1 MKKKKMMSLLMA
13 CIIAGSSFGFELK
26 KVEDSE
32 LDDIYAQ
39 GVVLNG
45 QMFGNPIFTGT
56 IGGNLYNMSIGD
68 IQIEGGLQFN
78 LESSMMLSGN
88 AQQNAFI
95 PINVVDSA
103 VNIPINIVVI
113 MGDNNG
119 TIDINNV
126 LNSINK
132 SNIGGI

>member
-1 MKKKKMMSLLMA
+1 MRKLISILMA
-13 CIIAGSSFGFELK
+13 ALILGSASAYELK
-26 KVEDSE
+26 KVEDTE

-39 GVVLNG
+39 GFTLNG
-45 QMFGNPIFTGT
+45 QIFSNPIFTGT
-56 IGGNLYNMSIGD
+56 IGGNLYNMTIGD
-68 IQIEGGLQFN
+68 IQIEGGLQMN
-78 LESSMMLSGN
+78 LESSLLLSGN

-119 TIDINNV
+119 TVDINNI

-132 SNIGGI
+132 ANITGGI